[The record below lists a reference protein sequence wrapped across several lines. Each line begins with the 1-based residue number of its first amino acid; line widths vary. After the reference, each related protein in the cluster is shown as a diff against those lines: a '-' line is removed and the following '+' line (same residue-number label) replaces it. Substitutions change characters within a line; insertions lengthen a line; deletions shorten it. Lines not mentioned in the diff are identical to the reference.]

1 MNYSNRTRLT
11 ARGCAARAFQRSSAD
26 SSDRKLTWCGL
37 VLFSAMAASVP
48 ALAQQ
53 KTGPGIT
60 GDDALTWHGIT
71 LYGVVDIGLQFD
83 THSAPFTPY
92 RPAASGNIVR
102 QNSSQ
107 SVTGLTPSNMGQ
119 SRVGLQGIE
128 TLNDEWS
135 AVFQVES
142 FFNPQ
147 SGEIADSLKSLAVN
161 NGRTLTTQNVAVDG
175 SSAGQ
180 ALETAWVGLKSA
192 RFGVLTFGRQTTLLQ
207 EATIKYDPNYNA
219 TAFGLLGA
227 SNTYSGGGV
236 QEDNRLDSVAK
247 YAVDFKGLVHLGALY
262 KFNGSNGS
270 ANTAFQ
276 ADIGGGYAGA
286 SVDAYYSKE
295 NSAITA
301 TSLTA
306 AQVAKLPAMG
316 YSVSNSLAATISDN
330 TAYALM
336 ALYKIDP
343 LKFFAGYEYIKY
355 ANPTRPLSAGFTDI
369 GDYVLAFVT
378 NNAYNV
384 SKTVQVY
391 WTGARYT
398 VIPQLDLTVAYYG
411 YRQNAYGTGGQAG
424 CSTGAFSTC
433 SGSFEA
439 FSLDADYYFNRH
451 FDAYAGAMYS
461 GVHDGVASG
470 YLHTTNINPT
480 VGVRYKF

>member
-1 MNYSNRTRLT
+1 MTHAGGMPAPQWLYRSISTLT
-11 ARGCAARAFQRSSAD
+11 V
-26 SSDRKLTWCGL
+26 LL
-37 VLFSAMAASVP
+37 VSLIGASVP

-60 GDDALTWHGIT
+60 GDDSLTWHGIT
-71 LYGVVDIGLQFD
+71 LYGVIDIGLQYD

-102 QNSSQ
+102 QNSGR

-128 TLNDEWS
+128 PLNEDWS

-147 SGEIADSLKSLAVN
+147 SGEIADSLKSLTVN
-161 NGRTLTTQNVAVDG
+161 NGKSLAHQTVNVDG

-180 ALETAWVGLKSA
+180 AFQTAWVGLKSA
-192 RFGVLTFGRQTTLLQ
+192 RFGTLTFGRQVTLLL
-207 EATIKYDPNYNA
+207 EGVIKYDPNYNA
-219 TAFGLLGA
+219 SAFGLLGA
-227 SNTYSGGGV
+227 SNTYSGGGS
-236 QEDNRLDSVAK
+236 QEYNRLDSTVK
-247 YAVDFKGLVHLGALY
+247 YLADFGGRVHVGALY
-262 KFNGSNGS
+262 KFNGSSGS
-270 ANTAFQ
+270 ANTAYQ
-276 ADIGGGYAGA
+276 ADIGGNFAGA
-286 SVDAYYSKE
+286 SIDAYYSKE

-301 TSLTA
+301 TYLTA
-306 AQVAKLPAMG
+306 AQVAQLPALG
-316 YSVSNSLAATISDN
+316 YSISNSLAATISDN
-330 TAYALM
+330 TAYAVM

-355 ANPTRPLSAGFTDI
+355 ANPTRPLSAGFDDI
-369 GDYVLAFVT
+369 GNYVLAFVT
-378 NNAYNV
+378 NNAYNN
-384 SKTVQVY
+384 SKTVNVY
-391 WTGARYT
+391 WTGVRYA
-398 VIPQLDLTVAYYG
+398 VIPKLELTAAYYG
-411 YRQNAYGTGGQAG
+411 YNQNAYGTGKQAG
-424 CSTGAFSTC
+424 CTTSAHSVC

-439 FSLDADYYFNRH
+439 FSVDADYRFNQH
-451 FDAYAGAMYS
+451 FDSYLGAMYS

>member
-1 MNYSNRTRLT
+1 MNYTSGTRLSGRNGPVLT
-11 ARGCAARAFQRSSAD
+11 LQPASTGL
-26 SSDRKLTWCGL
+26 SDLRLGWCGL
-37 VLFSAMAASVP
+37 ILLSAVAASVP

-71 LYGVVDIGLQFD
+71 LYGVVDIGLQYD

-102 QNSSQ
+102 QNSRQ

-128 TLNDEWS
+128 ALNDDWS
-135 AVFQVES
+135 AVFQAEA

-147 SGEIADSLKSLAVN
+147 SGELADSLKSLAVN
-161 NGRTLTTQNVAVDG
+161 NGRSLATQNVAVDG

-180 ALETAWVGLKSA
+180 AFQTAFVGLKST
-192 RFGVLTFGRQTTLLQ
+192 RFGTITFGRQAALML
-207 EATIKYDPNYNA
+207 EGSIKYDPNYNA
-219 TAFGLLGA
+219 SAFGLLGA
-227 SNTYSGGGV
+227 SNTYSGAGS
-236 QEDNRLDSVAK
+236 QEDNRLDSTAK
-247 YAVDFKGLVHLGALY
+247 YFVNFSNLVHLGALY

-276 ADIGGGYAGA
+276 ADIGGEYAGA
-286 SVDAYYSKE
+286 SVDAYYSKV

-306 AQVAKLPAMG
+306 AQVAKLPALG
-316 YSVSNSLAATISDN
+316 YSLSNSLAATISDN

-343 LKFFAGYEYIKY
+343 LKFFAGYEHIKY
-355 ANPTRPLSAGFTDI
+355 ANPTRPLSTGFNDI
-369 GDYVLAFVT
+369 GGYVLAFVT
-378 NNAYNV
+378 NNAYNN

-391 WTGARYT
+391 WTGVRYT
-398 VIPQLDLTVAYYG
+398 VIPHLDLTAAYYG
-411 YRQNAYGTGGQAG
+411 YHQNAYGTGKAAG
-424 CSTGAFSTC
+424 CTTAANTTC
-433 SGSFEA
+433 SGRFEA
-439 FSLDADYYFNRH
+439 FSFDADYFFNKH
-451 FDAYAGAMYS
+451 LDAYLGAMYS

-470 YLHTTNINPT
+470 YLSTTNINPT
-480 VGVRYKF
+480 VGVRYRF